1 MTQERLT
8 SPMNMFMTLA
18 YLFFIG
24 STLGWVAE
32 LLYRRFLSGANPERK
47 WINPGFCVGPYVPL
61 YGFGLCILYLLASLG
76 ERIGVDTV
84 GEKLLLFA
92 GMALSMTVI
101 EYIAGIVSLKFMKI
115 RLWDYSKQWGNIQGL
130 ICPAFSALWAVV
142 SAVYYFCVHPYILDA
157 LGWLSRNLAFSFV
170 IGYFFGVFTIDLVY
184 SAKLL
189 SRIRKFA
196 AEHEVVI
203 KVENLKAHIRQRQEE
218 RREKYSFL
226 FAYRSR
232 SELLEHLR
240 EAQEAWEQRK
250 HK

>member
-1 MTQERLT
+1 
-8 SPMNMFMTLA
+8 MNLFLKLA

-24 STLGWVAE
+24 SVLGWVLE
-32 LLYRRFLSGANPERK
+32 LFYRRFISGANPERK

-61 YGFGLCILYLLASLG
+61 YGSGLCILYLLASFG
-76 ERIGVDTV
+76 DAHGTGTAGGKV
-84 GEKLLLFA
+84 LLIA
-92 GMALSMTVI
+92 GMALSMTAI
-101 EYIAGIVSLKFMKI
+101 EYIAGLMSLKLMHI
-115 RLWDYSKQWGNIQGL
+115 RLWDYSSQWGNIQGL
-130 ICPAFSALWAVV
+130 ICPQFSLIWAAA
-142 SAVYYFCVHPYILDA
+142 SAGYYFLVHPHILDA
-157 LGWLSRNLAFSFV
+157 LKWLSENLAFSFV

-240 EAQEAWEQRK
+240 EAQETWEQKK

>member
-1 MTQERLT
+1 
-8 SPMNMFMTLA
+8 MNMFLTLA

-76 ERIGVDTV
+76 ERNGVDTV

-101 EYIAGIVSLKFMKI
+101 EYIAGIVSLKFMHI
-115 RLWDYSKQWGNIQGL
+115 RLWDYSSQWGNIQGL
-130 ICPAFSALWAVV
+130 ICPQFSLIWAAA
-142 SAVYYFCVHPYILDA
+142 SAGYYFLVHPYILNA
-157 LGWLSRNLAFSFV
+157 LRWLSENLAFSFV

-184 SAKLL
+184 SAKLV
-189 SRIRKFA
+189 SRVRKFA
-196 AEHEVVI
+196 EEHDVVI
-203 KVENLKAHIRQRQEE
+203 KLENLKTHIRQRQDE
-218 RREKYSFL
+218 RREKSSFL

-232 SELLEHLR
+232 LELLEHLR
-240 EAQEAWEQRK
+240 EAQETWELRR